1 MPTIAEALAQG
12 EQALFVGRGSEL
24 TQFERWLGD
33 NPALPELLEVTGPGG
48 MGKTTLLTAFRRV
61 AQQRGRPVV
70 EVDLRGLAEDPRR
83 VLWLLGSGEADLVAA
98 QLNAT
103 RPLVLLDTLEEA
115 PDVQRVL
122 ADDLLPRLDTS
133 VKIVIAGRFRL
144 SHLWR
149 TERPRNVKVRS
160 LSLGGLSP
168 EEGRTYLQR
177 RGVTDVRLT
186 HQILESVGGHPL
198 ALSLAADL
206 VLSAG
211 IRNFETSPQRHLLIR
226 SLAEQLLR
234 SVPDPE
240 LRTLI
245 EAGAVVEQF
254 DQPVLEAIVQQP
266 TCATAFE
273 QLCRLS
279 VVRPAA
285 HGLMLHDEVR
295 RILADDL
302 RWRDNARYQELRMRA
317 AEFLRERMRCA
328 SSSDRTWLLDQ
339 RLYLWEHAFVQ
350 TMLFGQDDPGEVSV
364 EPGTAA
370 DEVEALEVEMIWH
383 NQIMPSL
390 GLTHYELDPLHD
402 SQVHARD
409 MAHLLAMPGRRLR
422 IARDQDQRM
431 LGFSLVVPICVPNT
445 EYMLQHPVLGPL
457 LRTYLDRFGRETL
470 PRSPET
476 SRISYF
482 VQATHKGIKAEAV
495 NGALWRELFGLF
507 EQEGTILITVGLPMH
522 KQLFRALSF
531 ERLPLEIQPIWG
543 MQDAMEA
550 FMLDLSR
557 IGLEAWIEAI
567 MAGRQPPRVLS
578 SAEMER
584 AVQDALLHWR
594 EDAWLESSELGRSTA
609 LAHRASDQRTGED
622 VRAAIRHAV
631 ERVKADAPA
640 DLALAVSALERAYL
654 ERTISHER
662 AAEELAV
669 SRATFYRLLRRATQA
684 LARALEHA

>member
-1 MPTIAEALAQG
+1 
-12 EQALFVGRGSEL
+12 
-24 TQFERWLGD
+24 
-33 NPALPELLEVTGPGG
+33 
-48 MGKTTLLTAFRRV
+48 
-61 AQQRGRPVV
+61 
-70 EVDLRGLAEDPRR
+70 
-83 VLWLLGSGEADLVAA
+83 
-98 QLNAT
+98 
-103 RPLVLLDTLEEA
+103 
-115 PDVQRVL
+115 
-122 ADDLLPRLDTS
+122 
-133 VKIVIAGRFRL
+133 
-144 SHLWR
+144 
-149 TERPRNVKVRS
+149 VRS
-160 LSLGGLSP
+160 LALGGLSAD
-168 EEGRTYLQR
+168 ESRTYLQR
-177 RGVTDVRLT
+177 RGVTDGRLI

-206 VLSAG
+206 VVSAR
-211 IRNFETSPQRHLLIR
+211 IRNFNTSPERHLLIR

-245 EAGAVVEQF
+245 EASAVVEQF
-254 DQPVLEAIVQQP
+254 DQRTLEAIVQQP
-266 TCATAFE
+266 TSATAFE

-302 RWRDNARYQELRMRA
+302 RWRDNQRYRELRMRA
-317 AEFLRERMRCA
+317 AEYLRERMRSA
-328 SSSDRTWLLDQ
+328 SSSERTWLLDQ

-370 DEVEALEVEMIWH
+370 DEAEALELEMIWH
-383 NQIMPSL
+383 NQILPSL
-390 GLTHYELDPLHD
+390 GITHYELDPLHD
-402 SQVHARD
+402 ADAHARD
-409 MAHLLAMPGRRLR
+409 MAHLFAMPGRRLR

-431 LGFSLVVPICVPNT
+431 LGFSLVVPVCVPNT

-457 LRTYLDRFGRETL
+457 LRSYLERFGRETL
-470 PRSPET
+470 PKSPET
-476 SRISYF
+476 SRIAYF
-482 VQATHKGIKAEAV
+482 VQATHKGIKADAV

-522 KQLFRALSF
+522 KELFRALSF
-531 ERLPLEIQPIWG
+531 EHLPLEIQPIWG
-543 MQDAMEA
+543 MQDRMEA
-550 FMLDLSR
+550 YMLDLSR

-578 SAEMER
+578 SAEMEH
-584 AVQDALLHWR
+584 AVQDALVHWR
-594 EDAWLESSELGRSTA
+594 EDAWLESSELAQSTA
-609 LAHRASDQRTGED
+609 LAHRAVDQRTGED
-622 VRAAIRHAV
+622 VREAIRQALQ
-631 ERVKADAPA
+631 RVKADASA
-640 DLALAVSALERAYL
+640 DLALAISALERAYL

-662 AAEELAV
+662 AAQELAV